1 MKPRKHKRVAG
12 RVIPYDREK
21 LKAALESLGITVSD
35 ENIEPY
41 QPWEERLLGVVN
53 GLLADNLAS
62 EEEAILQALG
72 QYKVF
77 CYWLEAHLQELIE
90 NNPGAGGKL
99 LMAVAAQNYT
109 TEMMLWA
116 ERRNGE
122 AEE

>member
-53 GLLADNLAS
+53 GLLATTWPPRKKPSFRRSEIGRAS
-62 EEEAILQALG
+62 
-72 QYKVF
+72 
-77 CYWLEAHLQELIE
+77 CR
-90 NNPGAGGKL
+90 
-99 LMAVAAQNYT
+99 
-109 TEMMLWA
+109 
-116 ERRNGE
+116 ERV
-122 AEE
+122 